1 MMFDPNKRCTI
12 NEALAHPYL
21 ANFHNP
27 EDEPEALKVDPL
39 DFEFEQHNLTLQQ
52 LKDLIYEEILHY
64 HFEDFRKQYAENKAK
79 GISIT

>member
-39 DFEFEQHNLTLQQ
+39 DFEFEQHNLTLQ
-52 LKDLIYEEILHY
+52 
-64 HFEDFRKQYAENKAK
+64 
-79 GISIT
+79 